1 MVATATFFPRRWW
14 AILRVITV
22 VMVVMVVS
30 VVMVVM
36 VVAVA
41 VTICEV
47 DRGFE
52 QALQERPDP
61 LSQ

>member
-1 MVATATFFPRRWW
+1 MVATATFFIRRWC
-14 AILRVITV
+14 AILRVVTV
-22 VMVVMVVS
+22 VM